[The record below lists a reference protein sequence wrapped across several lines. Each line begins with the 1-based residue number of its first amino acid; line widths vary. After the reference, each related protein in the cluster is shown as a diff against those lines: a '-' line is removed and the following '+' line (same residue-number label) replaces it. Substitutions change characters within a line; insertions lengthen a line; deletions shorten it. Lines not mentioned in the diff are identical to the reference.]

1 MSKQLVPVG
10 EPKVDYLP
18 SGGFCVTQE
27 YAEFGDNYE
36 ENIKEIN
43 RLADKE
49 TYKLEKLEALN
60 ELETLRT
67 YIQALRPSNLKII
80 EKQIGKIKDILE
92 GK

>member
-1 MSKQLVPVG
+1 MN
-10 EPKVDYLP
+10 
-18 SGGFCVTQE
+18 
-27 YAEFGDNYE
+27 NYE
-36 ENIKEIN
+36 ENIKEID

-80 EKQIGKIKDILE
+80 EKQIDKIKDILE

>member
-1 MSKQLVPVG
+1 MN
-10 EPKVDYLP
+10 
-18 SGGFCVTQE
+18 
-27 YAEFGDNYE
+27 NYE

-67 YIQALRPSNLKII
+67 YIQALRPSNLRII
-80 EKQIGKIKDILE
+80 EKQIDKIKDILE